1 VTADEDEEDLGYR
14 GPIRVHLEDGAV
26 DVDGQLHGFF
36 QPIDGSYHW
45 YGRLSPDERLSA
57 QVAEDGRSTID
68 ISVGDGN
75 QTPARLGER
84 NPWGGHRITGTGAPP
99 YA

>member
-1 VTADEDEEDLGYR
+1 VSADETEDRGYE
-14 GPIRVHLEDGAV
+14 GLVRVRLDGSVV

-45 YGRLSPDERLSA
+45 YGRLAADDRIDDL
-57 QVAEDGRSTID
+57 VAERGRAVIEV
-68 ISVGDGN
+68 SVGGGA
-75 QTPARLGER
+75 PVAAKLGER